1 MNNNTS
7 RRNFIKTASLGS
19 VFSLSM
25 PSIVNSVLEEQKVK
39 KITLT
44 KGDIVLF
51 QGDSITDAG
60 RKKDEPAAN
69 NSAALGKGYAFI
81 AASELLQKYP
91 EKGLQIYNKG
101 ISGNKV
107 YQLAER
113 WDADC
118 LDLKPNVLSILVGV
132 NDFWHTLTGKYTGTI
147 ETYRTDFDKLLD
159 RTKQKLPEL
168 KLIIGEPY
176 AVTGVKAVDEK
187 WYPAFNDYRAAA
199 RELADKYG
207 AVFIPYQAIYDK
219 AIKSAPGSYWTPD
232 GVHPGLPGAAL
243 MATAWQETVKG

>member
-1 MNNNTS
+1 MSNNTS